1 MFESVGGVR
10 SFVFESK
17 IVAFC
22 QCWFKKRSGIE
33 IIFDP
38 IYTLP
43 IFALVQGL
51 FHRIVCQQLVFSY
64 CCLQYYFELKPMLIV
79 QAEYRMQ
86 HVKKSYVSVCLS
98 ISFDMISVPL
108 VHVFSYFPVLFTFS
122 ANCFT
127 LKRNHFA
134 SGYVWCRN
142 QAWCRSSASL
152 AAENELSVEDD
163 SLYQLDSPT

>member
-108 VHVFSYFPVLFTFS
+108 VHVFSYFPSFIHFFCKLFHLKKKPL
-122 ANCFT
+122 CFGIC
-127 LKRNHFA
+127 L
-134 SGYVWCRN
+134 V
-142 QAWCRSSASL
+142 QESSLVPVQRKFGS
-152 AAENELSVEDD
+152 
-163 SLYQLDSPT
+163 